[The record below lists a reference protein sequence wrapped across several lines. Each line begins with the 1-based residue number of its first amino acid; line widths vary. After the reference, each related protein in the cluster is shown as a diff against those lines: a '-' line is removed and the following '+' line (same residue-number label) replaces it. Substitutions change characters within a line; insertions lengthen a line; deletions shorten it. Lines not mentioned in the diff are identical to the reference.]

1 MALARTNQQVV
12 FRSVQIKI
20 VVKFQVGG
28 LRKLEEA
35 VKIEGLDVTCNIKNG
50 LQETEACGLDCN
62 TDNEA
67 SEEISSMELDPDTD
81 IAGLPDD
88 TDPTKLPITVDFSV
102 LDNLKI
108 IDDIP
113 RLTINE
119 NGVNG

>member
-1 MALARTNQQVV
+1 
-12 FRSVQIKI
+12 
-20 VVKFQVGG
+20 
-28 LRKLEEA
+28 
-35 VKIEGLDVTCNIKNG
+35 
-50 LQETEACGLDCN
+50 
-62 TDNEA
+62 
-67 SEEISSMELDPDTD
+67 MELDPDTD